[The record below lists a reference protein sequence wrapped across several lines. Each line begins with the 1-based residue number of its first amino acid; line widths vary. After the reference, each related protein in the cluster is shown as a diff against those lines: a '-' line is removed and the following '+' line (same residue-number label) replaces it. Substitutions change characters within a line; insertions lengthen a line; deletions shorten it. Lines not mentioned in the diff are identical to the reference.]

1 MHSHATNLKLYIN
14 FDEDWSET
22 EEKTYMLEIR
32 IQDDGIGM
40 DLAKLTESN
49 QANAQYEAP
58 HIGLQ
63 FMRYEVARLNGL
75 IDFFVKV
82 RTETSSTTESGTTIT
97 LTFPHLITQPS

>member
-1 MHSHATNLKLYIN
+1 MHSSATNLKLHIN

-40 DLAKLTESN
+40 DLAKLTENN
-49 QANAQYEAP
+49 QANAQYETP

-63 FMRYEVARLNGL
+63 FMRHEVARLDGL

-82 RTETSSTTESGTTIT
+82 RTETTPNAESGTTIT
-97 LTFPHLITQPS
+97 LTFPHLGQH